1 MSKETLLQLLTG
13 RADYVSGEEMSRV
26 LGVSRA
32 AVWKN
37 IRTLREAGYEIDAK
51 TNRGYRL
58 VSRPDTLSAEAIWPL
73 VVSGGFC
80 SEILY
85 LDEVDSTNSYLKRL
99 AASGAEHGTVVIANS
114 QTGGRGRMGRGFVSQ
129 PGKGVFFSVLL
140 RPSTAPPEIA
150 ALTAFSAVAVCEAIS
165 AILCSAGIAPV
176 PPQIKWVN
184 DIIMGDKKVCGIL
197 SEMSMEA
204 ETGRVDYIVIGA
216 GVNVHYRAEDFP
228 EEIRSKATSLA
239 MLSDEPVSRAKL
251 AAALIDAF
259 ARMVGQCFTRSEAY
273 VARYRELCATVGR
286 DILVLRGDE
295 RHPAHAL
302 GINDDCGLTVRYPDG
317 REETLHY
324 GETSILG
331 EHGYI

>member
-1 MSKETLLQLLTG
+1 MSKETLLQLLAD
-13 RADYVSGEEMSRV
+13 RADYVSGEEMSQV

-58 VSRPDTLSAEAIWPL
+58 VSRPDILSAAAIRFQ
-73 VVSGGFC
+73 VVSKNFC
-80 SEILY
+80 SEIIY

-99 AASGAEHGTVVIANS
+99 AASGAEHGTVAVANS

-129 PGKGVFFSVLL
+129 PGKGVFLSVLL
-140 RPSTAPPEIA
+140 RPSTVPPETA
-150 ALTAFSAVAVCEAIS
+150 ALTAFSAVAICEAIS
-165 AILCSAGIAPV
+165 AVSPV
-176 PPQIKWVN
+176 SPQIKWVN
-184 DIIMGDKKVCGIL
+184 DIIVGDKKICGIL

-204 ETGRVDYIVIGA
+204 ETGQVEYIVIGA
-216 GVNVHYRAEDFP
+216 GINVNYRAENFP
-228 EEIRSKATSLA
+228 AEIRNKATSLA
-239 MLSDEPVSRAKL
+239 MLTDEPVSREKL

-259 ARMVGQCFTRSEAY
+259 ARMYSQCFTQPEFY

-295 RHPAHAL
+295 RHPAHAI
-302 GINDDCGLTVRYPDG
+302 GISPDCGLMVRYPDG